1 MKKLESFEIL
11 DGGKGI
17 KINDLDL
24 SDYPIT
30 RLRTEATPGYLEM
43 HIHLKFRLGAADP
56 WMFDSVLEKDQ
67 KEIEKEYERENPYRI
82 EESEEKKKGTKPNV
96 IKLRNGIFEGNT
108 KNVLLFFCRKFEFFC

>member
-30 RLRTEATPGYLEM
+30 KLEAEAKSGYLEM
-43 HIHLKFRLGAADP
+43 HIDFKFRLASANP
-56 WMFDSVLEKDQ
+56 VLYKASIERDQ
-67 KEIEKEYERENPYRI
+67 EEIEKAYNKEYFKPWMQGGK
-82 EESEEKKKGTKPNV
+82 EK
-96 IKLRNGIFEGNT
+96 RD
-108 KNVLLFFCRKFEFFC
+108 

>member
-96 IKLRNGIFEGNT
+96 IKLRNDEPSRYYCLDGIFI
-108 KNVLLFFCRKFEFFC
+108 

>member
-30 RLRTEATPGYLEM
+30 KLEAEAKSGYLEM
-43 HIHLKFRLGAADP
+43 HIDFKFRLASANP
-56 WMFDSVLEKDQ
+56 VLYKASIERDQ
-67 KEIEKEYERENPYRI
+67 EEIEKAYNKEYFKPWMQGGK
-82 EESEEKKKGTKPNV
+82 EK
-96 IKLRNGIFEGNT
+96 RN
-108 KNVLLFFCRKFEFFC
+108 

>member
-30 RLRTEATPGYLEM
+30 KLEAEAKSGYLEM
-43 HIHLKFRLGAADP
+43 HIDFKFRLASASP
-56 WMFDSVLEKDQ
+56 VLYKASIERDQ
-67 KEIEKEYERENPYRI
+67 KEIEKAYNKEYFNPWMQGRK
-82 EESEEKKKGTKPNV
+82 EK
-96 IKLRNGIFEGNT
+96 RD
-108 KNVLLFFCRKFEFFC
+108 